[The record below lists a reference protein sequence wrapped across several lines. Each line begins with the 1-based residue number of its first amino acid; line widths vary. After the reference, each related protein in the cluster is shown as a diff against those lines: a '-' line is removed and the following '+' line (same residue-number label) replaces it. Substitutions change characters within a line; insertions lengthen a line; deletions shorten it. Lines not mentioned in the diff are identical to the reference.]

1 MNQIRRIG
9 TRTGLVVA
17 VMGGAMVAFATGAF
31 AQTST
36 DPTGGAA
43 ESTLSAVQSWITSHG
58 APMVAALL
66 VIGLTFGL
74 LLKFAKRGARAA

>member
-1 MNQIRRIG
+1 MKNLAL
-9 TRTGLVVA
+9 RTGLVVSL
-17 VMGGAMVAFATGAF
+17 MGGAMVAFATGAF
-31 AQTST
+31 ATST

-43 ESTLSAVQSWITSHG
+43 ESTLSAVQDWITTHG